1 MRPDGTSKTVSYSA
15 NPQVGFQA
23 VPFGQLGVE
32 LPPFPERL
40 NTGKNQV
47 EKEEDE
53 DFVVVDRGMQI
64 FSDRL
69 RKCLVMGDFSN
80 RSPILQQRRR
90 LPLAVCLHPRRQAGG
105 GRLPSHPHAHGQGRR
120 GPKGI
125 DKQKQIDYISI
136 DLLFSILI

>member
-53 DFVVVDRGMQI
+53 DFVVVDRGEY

-69 RKCLVMGDFSN
+69 RECLVMGDFSC
-80 RSPILQQRRR
+80 RSPILQQCRR
-90 LPLAVCLHPRRQAGG
+90 LPLAVRLHSRR
-105 GRLPSHPHAHGQGRR
+105 
-120 GPKGI
+120 
-125 DKQKQIDYISI
+125 
-136 DLLFSILI
+136 